1 MVTAHL
7 DNASSCSPILSFFFF
22 FLLCIK
28 ALFRWILAYYPN
40 TWAQG
45 LPVAASTFSN
55 KKRAITSRQGQRGA
69 TRSLARSTGADAAA
83 NVSDMQRV
91 YLLQIQQPHSY
102 NPRCRK
108 RYRLSF
114 VYSLP
119 RYFPCLDFNHY
130 TAANPLQLLL
140 RSVINAHN
148 CPFPLSTVN
157 NSIFTSILR
166 LIIT

>member
-22 FLLCIK
+22 FF
-28 ALFRWILAYYPN
+28 ALRKSSIQMVFSILSKHLGAGS
-40 TWAQG
+40 ARG
-45 LPVAASTFSN
+45 
-55 KKRAITSRQGQRGA
+55 AITSRQGQRGA

-91 YLLQIQQPHSY
+91 YQKTFAADTTTPFLQ
-102 NPRCRK
+102 PRCRK

-114 VYSLP
+114 VYSLQ

>member
-1 MVTAHL
+1 MPLPA
-7 DNASSCSPILSFFFF
+7 ALSFHSFFFFF
-22 FLLCIK
+22 FLLCVK
-28 ALFRWILAYYPN
+28 ALFRWFLAYYPN

-55 KKRAITSRQGQRGA
+55 KRRAITSRQGQRGA

-91 YLLQIQQPHSY
+91 YQKTFAADTTTPFLQ
-102 NPRCRK
+102 PRCRK

-114 VYSLP
+114 VYSLQ